1 MADFITRFLRGLQ
14 ARGYFFTPAMIWFI
28 IVFIIAIVLRCIAWS
43 NTAVITPDGA
53 AYIFQAKAIFY
64 GQWND
69 IGDCGAGF
77 KFFTVYPF
85 LIAAF
90 YHVCPDWVIAGRA
103 VNFTFGVATIIP
115 LYLLLRQ
122 FFDYRISALTALI
135 VAVSPFFV
143 GTSVDILRDPLY
155 WFLAMMGLYLF
166 TVCMKDDHRLLLF
179 LSSLFFLLAAWTKHE
194 AIILPAVSFIYLLW
208 KDRHIA
214 KIFIFLSPI
223 VAIVALAFIIA
234 GFMNT
239 AVSELNKVDVF
250 VVGFLNTFSSYAA
263 LSSELGVL
271 EKSIDGQ
278 TQSILKFFLREAQ
291 MNIWLVALGMLIN
304 RLLEASLYVLI
315 IPFMIGFA
323 QLKKIK
329 DDPRLIY
336 FLLLAAAVLSALY
349 LFVIQTWGL
358 QYRYMAIFTLSSIVF
373 AGVGLESV
381 VKWLSGRYKLKE
393 TLVVAILACLM
404 LLSSLPKNLAAR
416 DPDKIVFK
424 EIGEFMVHYEGGKNQ
439 AISISSPM
447 EIQRWIS
454 FYANLNYQGAVCPEA
469 SEQTSW
475 EMFAKQK
482 TLVEQLKQ
490 RNIRYFLWT
499 EKTWSGRR
507 LDVAGH
513 LDYLKKLGTWEHQD
527 TGKMILYEVIE

>member
-1 MADFITRFLRGLQ
+1 MVSYFQNFVKVLQNKVFLLNPS
-14 ARGYFFTPAMIWFI
+14 AIWFLM
-28 IVFIIAIVLRCIAWS
+28 VFIIAVILRCIAWS

-90 YHVCPDWVIAGRA
+90 YHVFPDWVIAGRA
-103 VNFTFGVATIIP
+103 VNFTFGVATIFP

-122 FFDYRISALTALI
+122 FFDYRISALTTLI

-143 GTSVDILRDPLY
+143 GTSVDILRDPTY
-155 WFLAMMGLYLF
+155 WFLSMMGLYLF
-166 TVCMKDDHRLLLF
+166 TVCMKDDQRLLLF
-179 LSSLFFLLAAWTKHE
+179 FSSLFFLLAAWTKHE
-194 AIILPAVSFIYLLW
+194 AIVLPAVSFIYLLW

-214 KIFIFLSPI
+214 KIFIFLSPVI
-223 VAIVALAFIIA
+223 AFVALAFMIA

-239 AVSELNKVDVF
+239 AISELNKVDVF
-250 VVGFLNTFSSYAA
+250 VVGFLNTFSSYVV
-263 LSSELGVL
+263 LGNELGVL
-271 EKSIDGQ
+271 EKSLDGQ

-291 MNIWLVALGMLIN
+291 MNIWLVALGMLMN
-304 RLLEASLYVLI
+304 RLLEASIYVLI
-315 IPFMIGFA
+315 IPFMIGFT

-329 DDPRLIY
+329 NDPRLIY
-336 FLLLAAAVLSALY
+336 FLFLAASTLSALY

-358 QYRYMAIFTLSSIVF
+358 QYRYVAIFTLSSIVF
-373 AGVGLESV
+373 AGIGLETV
-381 VKWLSGRYKLKE
+381 VKWLSARYQLKE
-393 TLVVAILACLM
+393 TLVIVILACLM
-404 LLSSLPKNLAAR
+404 LLSSLPKNLTAR

-424 EIGEFMVHYEGGKNQ
+424 EIGEFMVRHEGGHHR
-439 AISISSPM
+439 AISVSSAM

-454 FYANLNYQGAVCPEA
+454 FYANLNYQGAICPEA

-475 EMFAKQK
+475 EIFAKQK
-482 TLVEQLKQ
+482 TLVEQLRQ

-507 LDVAGH
+507 MDVDGH
-513 LDYLKKLGTWEHQD
+513 LEYLKKLGTWQHKD
-527 TGKMILYEVIE
+527 TGKMILYEVIS

>member
-1 MADFITRFLRGLQ
+1 
-14 ARGYFFTPAMIWFI
+14 MIWFF
-28 IVFIIAIVLRCIAWS
+28 IVFIMAVVLRCMAWS

-69 IGDCGAGF
+69 IADCGAGF

-90 YHVCPDWVIAGRA
+90 YNVFPDWVIAGRA
-103 VNFTFGVATIIP
+103 INFTFGVATIIP

-122 FFDYRISALTALI
+122 FFDYRISALTTLI

-143 GTSVDILRDPLY
+143 GTSVDVLRDPIY
-155 WFLAMMGLYLF
+155 WFLSMMGLYLF
-166 TVCMKDDHRLLLF
+166 TVCMKDENHLFLF

-194 AIILPAVSFIYLLW
+194 AIILLAVSFIYLLW

-214 KIFIFLSPI
+214 KIFIFLSPVI
-223 VAIVALAFIIA
+223 AFIALAFIIA
-234 GFMNT
+234 GLIKT
-239 AVSELNKVDVF
+239 SISELNKVDVF
-250 VVGFLNTFSSYAA
+250 VIGFLNSFSSYVV
-263 LSSELGVL
+263 LGNELGVL

-278 TQSILKFFLREAQ
+278 TQSILKFFLQEAQ
-291 MNIWLVALGMLIN
+291 MNIWLVALGMLMN
-304 RLLEASLYVLI
+304 RLLEASIYVLI

-323 QLKKIK
+323 KLKKIK
-329 DDPRLIY
+329 EDPRLIY
-336 FLLLAAAVLSALY
+336 FLLLAVSILSALY

-381 VKWLSGRYKLKE
+381 VKWFSSRYKLKE
-393 TLVVAILACLM
+393 TLVIIILAFMM
-404 LLSSLPKNLAAR
+404 LFSSLPKNMTTR
-416 DPDKIVFK
+416 DSDKIVFK
-424 EIGEFMVHYEGGKNQ
+424 EIGEFMVKREGGNNR
-439 AISISSPM
+439 AISVSSPM

-475 EMFAKQK
+475 EIFAKQK

-490 RNIRYFLWT
+490 RDIKYFLWT
-499 EKTWSGRR
+499 EKTWFGRR

-513 LDYLKKLGTWEHQD
+513 IEYLKKLGTWEHED
-527 TGKMILYEVIE
+527 TGKMILYEVLYH